1 MLNTKKPVQELKEI
15 LMAMNFFNEVS
26 VGKVK
31 DLTAETNLPNIY
43 IKFENDI
50 NRNNGKMTGASGDE
64 YDRMLAVTLELHLD
78 LTGQDDLYYL
88 DVRDMVE
95 EAILKDSQLWSVVI
109 DRDVVGSKWDSGANL
124 PLKQGEMG
132 LILFT
137 RACLN

>member
-1 MLNTKKPVQELKEI
+1 MLNTKKPVQELQEI
-15 LMAMNFFNEVS
+15 LRAMNFFNDVS
-26 VGKVK
+26 VGKVR

-43 IKFENDI
+43 IKYENDI
-50 NRNNGKMTGASGDE
+50 NQNNGKMSGANGEE
-64 YDRMLAVTLELHLD
+64 YDRILAITLELHLD
-78 LTGQDDLYYL
+78 LTNQDDLYYL

-95 EAILKDSQLWSVVI
+95 EAILKDNQLWSVVI

-124 PLKQGEMG
+124 PFKQGEIG

>member
-1 MLNTKKPVQELKEI
+1 MLNTKKPVQELQEI
-15 LMAMNFFNEVS
+15 LRAMNFFNDVS
-26 VGKVK
+26 VGKVR

-43 IKFENDI
+43 IKYENDI
-50 NRNNGKMTGASGDE
+50 NQNNGKMSGASGEE
-64 YDRMLAVTLELHLD
+64 YDRILAITLELHLD
-78 LTGQDDLYYL
+78 LTNQDDLYYL

-95 EAILKDSQLWSVVI
+95 EAILKDNQLWSVVI

-124 PLKQGEMG
+124 PFKQGEIG